1 VGSSVIVNGGGR
13 SDIRRRDVDG
23 DDGDMLSPELDAL
36 LLLLLLLFVVGF
48 DPPTTT
54 FGARFLVCDGL
65 VVAGFLAG
73 VKWGDDPSDFVRSE
87 GLCCCGAG
95 DGGGVLPV
103 EEARLPRGADAAGG
117 AAAGGGLLLLVS
129 PNNPNN
135 LSVTGALRTVA
146 LFLTE
151 GETGCFVATGADD
164 DGLLGETGTT
174 SGFFA
179 DDGELDRC
187 NPANKSPPLSVVMSR
202 FQYSPTKTD
211 KL

>member
-1 VGSSVIVNGGGR
+1 
-13 SDIRRRDVDG
+13 
-23 DDGDMLSPELDAL
+23 
-36 LLLLLLLFVVGF
+36 LLLLFVVVF

-73 VKWGDDPSDFVRSE
+73 VKCGDDPSDFVRSE

-95 DGGGVLPV
+95 GVLPV
-103 EEARLPRGADAAGG
+103 EEARLPRGAGAGAGEAAS
-117 AAAGGGLLLLVS
+117 GGGLLLLVS
-129 PNNPNN
+129 PNNPSN
-135 LSVTGALRTVA
+135 LSVTGALRTVVV
-146 LFLTE
+146 FLTE

-174 SGFFA
+174 AGCFA

-187 NPANKSPPLSVVMSR
+187 NPANKSPPLSVMLR
-202 FQYSPTKTD
+202 FQYSPTKN
-211 KL
+211 K